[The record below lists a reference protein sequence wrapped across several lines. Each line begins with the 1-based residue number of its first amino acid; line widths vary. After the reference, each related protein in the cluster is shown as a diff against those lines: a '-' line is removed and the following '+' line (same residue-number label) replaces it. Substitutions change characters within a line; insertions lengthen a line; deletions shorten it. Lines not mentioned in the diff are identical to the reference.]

1 MPVARKPED
10 CDRLFMEAFN
20 AGDLEGLVSLY
31 EEDAAFVE
39 QGGGIARGR
48 DAIREI
54 MRGFFAQK
62 LHFSIEATVTQ
73 NGDIAHLSSPW
84 TLSGTNPD
92 GQAVSIS
99 GHGMEVVRRQ
109 ADGSW
114 KYMIDNA
121 GWK

>member
-1 MPVARKPED
+1 MAVAHKPED

-20 AGDLEGLVSLY
+20 SGDLEGLVSLY

-39 QGGGIARGR
+39 QGGGVARGR

-62 LHFSIEATVTQ
+62 LHFKIEATVTQ
-73 NGDIAHLSSPW
+73 NGDIALLSSPW
-84 TLSGTNPD
+84 TLSGTTPD
-92 GQAVSIS
+92 GKAVSIT
-99 GHGMEVVRRQ
+99 GNGMEVVRRQ

>member
-1 MPVARKPED
+1 MAVARNPED

-20 AGDLEGLVSLY
+20 NGDLEGLVSLY

-39 QGGGIARGR
+39 DGGGIARGR

-54 MRGFFAQK
+54 MRSFFTQK
-62 LHFSIEATVTQ
+62 LHFTIEATVTQ

-84 TLSGTNPD
+84 TLSGTTPD
-92 GQAVSIS
+92 GQAVSLS

-114 KYMIDNA
+114 KYIIDNA